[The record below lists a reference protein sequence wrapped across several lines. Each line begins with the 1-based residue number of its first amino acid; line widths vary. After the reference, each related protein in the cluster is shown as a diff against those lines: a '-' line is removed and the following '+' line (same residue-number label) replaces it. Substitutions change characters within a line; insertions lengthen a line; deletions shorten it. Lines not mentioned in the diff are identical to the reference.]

1 MLRSL
6 RRVGHLEQTQ
16 ESFLHRILGFRVG
29 KTQRATVKNKLG
41 RLGVIQSF
49 APRRCLSVIYSRF
62 IGVHF
67 TS

>member
-1 MLRSL
+1 MLRPL

-16 ESFLHRILGFRVG
+16 ESFLHHVLGFRVG
-29 KTQRATVKNKLG
+29 KTQRATIKNQLG
-41 RLGVIQSF
+41 RLRVIQSF
-49 APRRCLSVIYSRF
+49 APRRFYSRF